1 MLSNIE
7 EGAKKLSKFGL
18 TPYEAKVYIASVTLG
33 TAPASSI
40 SKLAAIRREEVYRTL
55 PKLEKAGLVHRI
67 MGRPVKVK
75 AVPLKDGLEI
85 LIKRREAE
93 AKREIS
99 ELNRRMK
106 EFLTLF
112 GTESRSLQLAEEE
125 THFTLI
131 SEKESVNAT
140 INLLIKKTTTSID
153 VVDSSNSIIR
163 FVLTYAENLAAAAE
177 RGVGIR
183 ILTECPDDESKIPE
197 TFGKHIPNNSF
208 TLRYVTDIP
217 SRYVLFDRNQV
228 MITTSAEEC
237 LSESKCLWTNEFS
250 MVGLINRDFED
261 LYSRST
267 DWEKF
272 SLSSSEKLNRILERL
287 KPRDHVVFFYDSVEA
302 KHNTL
307 FDYINRGLVQSQ
319 AAAYV
324 CSEETPGEI
333 RKAMKE
339 YGIDVESYER
349 DGALSILNYTDVYIS
364 DGKFSLVDTMTSWEA
379 FYEEAISQ
387 GFKGLRVTGEMSCF
401 FKHSLV
407 EELIEYEKA
416 LHTILDIP
424 MTAIC
429 AYNSQIL
436 AGIEKPIDVYSEL
449 VKAHG
454 KVLFAGKDNMIG
466 KLEVRKA

>member
-1 MLSNIE
+1 MSSIE
-7 EGAKKLSKFGL
+7 EGAKQLSKFGL

-33 TAPASSI
+33 TASASSI

-55 PKLEKAGLVHRI
+55 PKLEKSGLVQRV

-75 AVPLKDGLEI
+75 ALPLKDGLEI
-85 LIKRREAE
+85 LIKRKEAE
-93 AKREIS
+93 AKKEIS
-99 ELNRRMK
+99 DLNKRME
-106 EFLTLF
+106 EFLALY

-131 SEKESVNAT
+131 SEKESVNARIT
-140 INLLIKKTTTSID
+140 LLIKKAATSID
-153 VVDSSNSIIR
+153 VVDSSDSMIR
-163 FVLTYAENLAAAAE
+163 FALTYAESLAAAAE

-183 ILTECPDDESKIPE
+183 LLTECPDDESKIP
-197 TFGKHIPNNSF
+197 TTLGKHIPSNSF
-208 TLRYVTDIP
+208 ILRYVTGIP
-217 SRYVLFDRNQV
+217 SRYVLFDGSQV
-228 MITTSAEEC
+228 MITTSAEGT
-237 LSESKCLWTNEFS
+237 LSESKCLWTNDFS
-250 MVGLINRDFED
+250 MVGLISRDFED

-287 KPRDHVVFFYDSVEA
+287 KPRDHVVFFYDSIEA
-302 KHNTL
+302 KHTTL
-307 FDYINRGLVQSQ
+307 FDYISQGLQQGQ

-324 CSEETPGEI
+324 CSEETPSEI
-333 RKAMKE
+333 KKAMKA
-339 YGIDVESYER
+339 YGIDVERYEQT
-349 DGALSILNYTDVYIS
+349 GALSILNYTDVYIAN
-364 DGKFSLVDTMTSWEA
+364 GRFSLVDTMTSWEA
-379 FYEEAISQ
+379 FYDNAISH

-407 EELIEYEKA
+407 DELIEYEKA

-429 AYNSQIL
+429 AYNSEIL
-436 AGIEKPIDVYSEL
+436 AEVERPIDVYSEL

-454 KVLFAGKDNMIG
+454 KVLFAGKDNMVG
-466 KLEVRKA
+466 KLEIRKA